1 MFLFTVLVENNIYI
15 YIYYPHDVC
24 AIENAVAILPLIY
37 KKWSQENL
45 KGKKPKPTTWK
56 SMFGP
61 QLFLIICFKKASK
74 LKKVHNSDE
83 IHI

>member
-1 MFLFTVLVENNIYI
+1 MLVENNIYI

-45 KGKKPKPTTWK
+45 KGKETQTNNMEINIWSPIV
-56 SMFGP
+56 SRN
-61 QLFLIICFKKASK
+61 LF
-74 LKKVHNSDE
+74 
-83 IHI
+83 